1 MADAA
6 KELGLQEFYTPV
18 NRMLSKFAHPT
29 AMALLAPPEGE
40 PLARAF
46 GGLFVVGFVLA
57 TTGLGAVR
65 EQVESLGVSFA

>member
-1 MADAA
+1 VADAA